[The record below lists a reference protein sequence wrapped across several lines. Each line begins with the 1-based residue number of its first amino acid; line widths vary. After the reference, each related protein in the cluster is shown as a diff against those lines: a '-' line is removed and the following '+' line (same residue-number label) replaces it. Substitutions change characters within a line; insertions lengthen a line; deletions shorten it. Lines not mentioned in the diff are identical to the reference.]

1 MATMYQIRKANDEA
15 GHYFFSEGA
24 MRFFRSRVH
33 DEVYGA
39 GFFVTSEAA
48 PNEPRFYTVRFAQ
61 PDGSITTVGEFQQY
75 ASRSG
80 AHAAAA
86 RYAALHAE
94 GVELTGDLGRPLER
108 KEVAA

>member
-1 MATMYQIRKANDEA
+1 MPTIYDIRKANEKA

-48 PNEPRFYTVRFAQ
+48 PDEPRFYTVRFAQ
-61 PDGSITTVGEFQQY
+61 PDGSITTVGEFQQW
-75 ASRSG
+75 ASRSA
-80 AHAAAA
+80 AHATAKH
-86 RYAALHAE
+86 YAKQHAE
-94 GVELTGDLGRPLER
+94 GVELTDDLNRPLAGKRGE
-108 KEVAA
+108 

>member
-1 MATMYQIRKANDEA
+1 MASIYEIRRANEAA

-48 PNEPRFYTVRFAQ
+48 PDEPRFYTVRFAQ
-61 PDGSITTVGEFQQY
+61 PDGSISTVGEFQQW
-75 ASRSG
+75 ASYSA
-80 AHAAAA
+80 AHATAK
-86 RYAALHAE
+86 RYAQLHAE
-94 GVELTGDLGRPLER
+94 GMELTDDVDRPLAR